1 MESEALKPDPLPTRQ
16 SLLSR
21 LRSWDDHDSW
31 RDFFDTYWRL
41 IFDVARKAGLD
52 EAAAQDVVQETVLSV
67 SREMPGFRYDR
78 TRGSFKSWLRQV
90 TRRRIADQW
99 RKHYRQAGSPGIST
113 EDPETAA
120 EIAATTA
127 SSEGTWETLWDA
139 EWTEHVTRTA
149 LERVRKE
156 VTALQYQM
164 FELYGVRGLPVGEV
178 AKALGTSK
186 MQVYLAKHRVG
197 AVLRKELDRVRRDD
211 SQ

>member
-1 MESEALKPDPLPTRQ
+1 MEPNELPLDPLPTRR

-52 EAAAQDVVQETVLSV
+52 EAAAQDVVQDTILSV
-67 SREMPGFRYDR
+67 SKEMPGFRYDR
-78 TRGSFKSWLRQV
+78 ARGSFKAWLRQL

-99 RKHYRQAGSPGIST
+99 RKYYRRNGPIGGNAD
-113 EDPETAA
+113 DPDGTGEIGALATA
-120 EIAATTA
+120 TDN
-127 SSEGTWETLWDA
+127 SWEALWDA
-139 EWTEHVTRTA
+139 EWTEHVMRTA
-149 LERVRKE
+149 LERVRRE

-164 FELYGVRGLPVGEV
+164 FELYGVRGLPVGTV
-178 AKALGTSK
+178 ATALGTSK

-197 AVLRKELDRVRRDD
+197 ALLRKELERVRREE
-211 SQ
+211 SH